1 MYLKSIVVNG
11 FKSFAEKVN
20 IDLSNKVNV
29 VVGPNG
35 SGKSNVV
42 DAISWVLGTQ
52 SPGTLRTNKM
62 EDVIFAGTEK
72 LAEKGFA
79 EVYLNFVVD
88 PEKFNGSEE
97 ISIGRKLFRD
107 GASEYFMN
115 GLNCRLLDI
124 QEFLSDLGIGKQQH
138 TIISQGQIAEILN
151 SKPEDHRV
159 TIEEAA
165 GILPFKLKKDK
176 ALRRIESGDKEIKRA
191 KDVLREINKQL
202 KPLKIQAEQAQ
213 AHETLSKSLLE
224 NKTNI
229 NILKYKIFN
238 EKEVGISNELQTTIE
253 HLEEVNKSTDEAKSL
268 KTNLTSELGQGVSVS
283 SLFKDYSNKLST
295 KSEQVKSVAQI
306 ATERL
311 DNLERESIREEK
323 RLIELQN
330 KVLTNT
336 LTINDL
342 SNKLISKK
350 DNLTNLNQNLEYL
363 NAQLNENN
371 KNQSASLEVNE
382 AILEKDLDYLKGIIS
397 KLEVNITDSEHE
409 YQKWDKDKIVSS
421 ELLDSHSSLI
431 SKKIILKSS
440 FSKVRKNINSI
451 FDREL
456 EVTRNNLDKIKLE
469 YKNNV
474 DILNSKVEQQESISN
489 NSSYKDELK
498 IQEVSLRQKLK
509 QLEDEIT
516 SISNQLVSAAEQ
528 IKFLTNENS
537 DLQLTIDEIHYAPDH
552 NYKTDLENIIDKSTT
567 LISILNKSS
576 ESMLLQANVYEQKH
590 GNKNIKITELDNQ
603 IENLNKNYL
612 SLNEQKG
619 NLSIKKAEYSSEKAH
634 YYSTLINMYGV
645 ETEVIDSFITSQHS
659 QNEIENEIRTIEQKL
674 ENIGVVNYL
683 AKTDYEQLDTRQQEI
698 SNSIEDLTS
707 SKKELLVHIK
717 EIEDEIEF
725 RIDSSFNSISLHFT
739 EIFEQLFPGGKG
751 SLELTNKENLLET
764 GIEINVQ
771 PKGKKVKKLSLLSGG
786 ERSLAAIAFLFAI
799 FKSFPS
805 PFYILDEVEAAL
817 DDANLHR
824 MINLLNYVKDD
835 AQFIIV
841 THQQQTMHAGDI
853 LYGVTME
860 PGSGSRIFIKTKSE
874 FESLIANEVNKD
886 EWKWY
891 KTSKTCRR
899 NC

>member
-213 AHETLSKSLLE
+213 AHETLSGSLLE

-238 EKEVGISNELQTTIE
+238 EKETGISNELKTTIE
-253 HLEEVNKSTDEAKSL
+253 QLEEVNKSTNEAKSL

-363 NAQLNENN
+363 NVQLNENN

-397 KLEVNITDSEHE
+397 KLEVNITDSENE
-409 YQKWDKDKIVSS
+409 FQKWDKDKILNS

-431 SKKIILKSS
+431 SKKIILKGS
-440 FSKVRKNINSI
+440 FSKVRKNITSI
-451 FDREL
+451 FDREI
-456 EVTRNNLDKIKLE
+456 EVTKKNLEKIKLE

-474 DILNSKVEQQESISN
+474 DILNSKVEQQNSISN

-552 NYKTDLENIIDKSTT
+552 NYKTELENIIDKSTT
-567 LISILNKSS
+567 LISILNKSA

-590 GNKNIKITELDNQ
+590 GNKNIKITELDSQ

-645 ETEVIDSFITSQHS
+645 ETEVIDSFMPSQHS
-659 QNEIENEIRTIEQKL
+659 QNEIENEIKTIEQKL

-683 AKTDYEQLDTRQQEI
+683 AKTDYEQLDTRHQEI
-698 SNSIEDLTS
+698 TNSIEDLTS

-725 RIDSSFNSISLHFT
+725 RIDSSFNSISIHFT

-886 EWKWY
+886 E
-891 KTSKTCRR
+891 
-899 NC
+899 

>member
-52 SPGTLRTNKM
+52 SPGALRTNKM

-72 LAEKGFA
+72 LSEKGFA
-79 EVYLNFVVD
+79 EVYLNFVVN

-97 ISIGRKLFRD
+97 ISIGRKLYRD

-176 ALRRIESGDKEIKRA
+176 ALRRIESGEKEIKRA

-213 AHETLSKSLLE
+213 AHESLNASLLE
-224 NKTNI
+224 
-229 NILKYKIFN
+229 
-238 EKEVGISNELQTTIE
+238 S
-253 HLEEVNKSTDEAKSL
+253 
-268 KTNLTSELGQGVSVS
+268 KTNLNLLKYTNFNAKENDSINELTIISEKLDNISKSNNEAKTLKSNLTKELGQGVSVS
-283 SLFKDYSNKLST
+283 SLFKDHSNKLST
-295 KSEQVKSVAQI
+295 KSEQIKSVAQI

-311 DNLERESIREEK
+311 DNLNRETIREEK
-323 RLIELQN
+323 RLTDLQN

-342 SNKLISKK
+342 SNKLILKK
-350 DNLTNLNQNLEYL
+350 NTLTNLNKSLEHL
-363 NAQLNENN
+363 NKQINENN

-382 AILEKDLDYLKGIIS
+382 AILEKDLDYLKGIIN
-397 KLEVNITDSEHE
+397 KLETSLLTSEGDLNKWENDRNSTQEAVDSFS
-409 YQKWDKDKIVSS
+409 K
-421 ELLDSHSSLI
+421 LI
-431 SKKIILKSS
+431 SKKILLKNS
-440 FSKVRKNINSI
+440 FSKVRKNINLI
-451 FDREL
+451 VNREL
-456 EVTRNNLDKIKLE
+456 DVTKENLDILKSE
-469 YKNNV
+469 YKSNV
-474 DILNSKVEQQESISN
+474 DILNSKIEQQNIISN
-489 NSSYKDELK
+489 NSSYKEELK
-498 IQEVSLRQKLK
+498 NQEIILRKNLNSL
-509 QLEDEIT
+509 EEEIT
-516 SISNQLVSAAEQ
+516 SRSNQLVSAAEQ

-537 DLQLTIDEIHYAPDH
+537 ELQITIDEIHYAPNND
-552 NYKTDLENIIDKSTT
+552 YKSELETIISKSTA
-567 LISILNKSS
+567 LIKVLNQSAQ
-576 ESMLLQANVYEQKH
+576 SMLLQADVYEQKH
-590 GNKNIKITELDNQ
+590 GNKNSRIIQLDNE
-603 IENLNKNYL
+603 IEQFNNSYL
-612 SLNEQKG
+612 LLNEQKG
-619 NLSIKKAEYSSEKAH
+619 NISIKNAEYSSEKAH
-634 YYSTLINMYGV
+634 YYSRLKNMYGV
-645 ETEVIDSFITSQHS
+645 ESNDIDSFNSDLYSQ
-659 QNEIENEIRTIEQKL
+659 EELENEIKIIEKKL
-674 ENIGVVNYL
+674 EDIGVVNYL
-683 AKTDYEQLDTRQQEI
+683 AKTDFDQLNSRHQDI
-698 SNSIEDLTS
+698 SVSIEDLTT
-707 SKKELLVHIK
+707 SKKELLTHIK

-725 RIDSSFNSISLHFT
+725 RIDSSFNSISVHFG

-751 SLELTNKENLLET
+751 SLELTNKDNLLET

-824 MINLLNYVKDD
+824 MINLLNYVRDD

-841 THQQQTMHAGDI
+841 THQQQTMHAGDV

-874 FESLIANEVNKD
+874 FENLISNEGQKN
-886 EWKWY
+886 E
-891 KTSKTCRR
+891 
-899 NC
+899 

>member
-11 FKSFAEKVN
+11 FKSFAERVN

-52 SPGTLRTNKM
+52 SPGALRTNKM

-72 LAEKGFA
+72 LSEKGFA

-88 PEKFNGSEE
+88 ADKFNGSEE
-97 ISIGRKLFRD
+97 ISIGRKLYRD

-151 SKPEDHRV
+151 SKPEDHRI

-213 AHETLSKSLLE
+213 AHESLNVSLLE
-224 NKTNI
+224 HKTNL
-229 NILKYKIFN
+229 NMLKYTIFDIK
-238 EKEVGISNELQTTIE
+238 EKDISIQLDEIT
-253 HLEEVNKSTDEAKSL
+253 NKLKNVVSATEAAKKLKS
-268 KTNLTSELGQGVSVS
+268 NLTSELGQGVSIS

-311 DNLERESIREEK
+311 DNLERESIREEQ
-323 RLIELQN
+323 RLSDLQN
-330 KVLTNT
+330 KVLANT

-342 SNKLISKK
+342 SNKLITRK
-350 DNLTNLNQNLEYL
+350 DTLTDLNQNLESL
-363 NAQLNENN
+363 NKQINENN

-382 AILEKDLDYLKGIIS
+382 AILEKDLDYLKDIVS
-397 KLEVNITDSEHE
+397 KLEVNLSASEE
-409 YQKWDKDKIVSS
+409 TFNKWQQDKESTKS
-421 ELLDSHSSLI
+421 LLEKHNSLI
-431 SKKIILKSS
+431 SNKFTLKSS

-451 FDREL
+451 IDRE
-456 EVTRNNLDKIKLE
+456 VDTTKINLDVLKLE
-469 YKNNV
+469 YNKKL
-474 DILNSKVEQQESISN
+474 DILNSKIDQQNIISN
-489 NSSYKDELK
+489 NTSYKEELK
-498 IQEVSLRQKLK
+498 NQEVSLRAKLK
-509 QLEDEIT
+509 SLEDDIT
-516 SISNQLVSAAEQ
+516 SRSNQLVSAAEQ

-537 DLQLTIDEIHYAPDH
+537 DLQLTIDEIHYAPDTD
-552 NYKTDLENIIDKSTT
+552 YKNELENIIAESTK
-567 LISILNKSS
+567 LIQILNTSS
-576 ESMLLQANVYEQKH
+576 ESMLSQADLYEQKH
-590 GNKNIKITELDNQ
+590 GNKNSKISELDDE
-603 IENLNKNYL
+603 IESLNKTYI
-612 SLNEQKG
+612 SLNDEKS
-619 NLSIKKAEYSSEKAH
+619 NLSIQKAEYSSEKAH
-634 YYSTLINMYGV
+634 HYSTLINMYGL
-645 ETEVIDSFITSQHS
+645 EMTQIESFEPELHN
-659 QNEIENEIRTIEQKL
+659 QNEMENDIRSIEEQIEK
-674 ENIGVVNYL
+674 IGVVNYL
-683 AKTDYEQLDTRQQEI
+683 AKTDYEQLDARHQEI
-698 SNSIEDLTS
+698 SASIEDLTS
-707 SKKELLVHIK
+707 SKKELLLHIK

-725 RIDSSFNSISLHFT
+725 RIDSSFNSISVHFA

-874 FESLIANEVNKD
+874 FENLIANESNID
-886 EWKWY
+886 E
-891 KTSKTCRR
+891 
-899 NC
+899 

>member
-52 SPGTLRTNKM
+52 SPGALRTNKM

-72 LAEKGFA
+72 LSEKGFA
-79 EVYLNFVVD
+79 EVYLNFVVN

-97 ISIGRKLFRD
+97 ISIGRKLYRD

-176 ALRRIESGDKEIKRA
+176 ALRRIESGEKEIKRA

-213 AHETLSKSLLE
+213 AHESLNASLLE
-224 NKTNI
+224 
-229 NILKYKIFN
+229 
-238 EKEVGISNELQTTIE
+238 S
-253 HLEEVNKSTDEAKSL
+253 
-268 KTNLTSELGQGVSVS
+268 KTNLNLLKYTNFNAKENDSINELTIISEKLDNISKSNNEAKTLKSNLTKELGQGVSVS
-283 SLFKDYSNKLST
+283 SLFKDHSNKLST
-295 KSEQVKSVAQI
+295 KSEQIKSVAQI

-311 DNLERESIREEK
+311 DNLNRETIREEK
-323 RLIELQN
+323 RLTDLQN

-342 SNKLISKK
+342 SNKLILKK
-350 DNLTNLNQNLEYL
+350 NTLTNLNKSLEHL
-363 NAQLNENN
+363 NKQINENN

-382 AILEKDLDYLKGIIS
+382 AILEKDLDYLKGIIN
-397 KLEVNITDSEHE
+397 KLETSLLTSEGDLNKWENDRNSTQEAVDSFS
-409 YQKWDKDKIVSS
+409 K
-421 ELLDSHSSLI
+421 LI
-431 SKKIILKSS
+431 SKKILLKNS
-440 FSKVRKNINSI
+440 FSKVRKNINLI
-451 FDREL
+451 VNREL
-456 EVTRNNLDKIKLE
+456 DVTKENLDILKSE
-469 YKNNV
+469 YKSNV
-474 DILNSKVEQQESISN
+474 DILNSKIEQQNIISN
-489 NSSYKDELK
+489 NSSYKEELK
-498 IQEVSLRQKLK
+498 NQEIILRKNLNSL
-509 QLEDEIT
+509 EEEIT
-516 SISNQLVSAAEQ
+516 SRSNQLVSAAEQ

-537 DLQLTIDEIHYAPDH
+537 ELQITIDEIHYAPNND
-552 NYKTDLENIIDKSTT
+552 YKSELETIISKSTA
-567 LISILNKSS
+567 LIKVLNQSAQ
-576 ESMLLQANVYEQKH
+576 SMLLQADVYEQKH
-590 GNKNIKITELDNQ
+590 GNKNSRIIQLDNE
-603 IENLNKNYL
+603 IEQFNNSYL
-612 SLNEQKG
+612 LLNEQKG
-619 NLSIKKAEYSSEKAH
+619 NISIKNAEYSSEKAH
-634 YYSTLINMYGV
+634 YYSSLKNMYGV
-645 ETEVIDSFITSQHS
+645 ESNDIDSFNSDLYSQ
-659 QNEIENEIRTIEQKL
+659 EELENEIKIIEKKL
-674 ENIGVVNYL
+674 EDIGVVNYL
-683 AKTDYEQLDTRQQEI
+683 AKTDFDQLNSRHQDI
-698 SNSIEDLTS
+698 SVSIEDLTT
-707 SKKELLVHIK
+707 SKKELLTHIK

-725 RIDSSFNSISLHFT
+725 RIDSSFNSISVHFG

-824 MINLLNYVKDD
+824 MINLLNYVRDD

-841 THQQQTMHAGDI
+841 THQQQTMHAGDV

-874 FESLIANEVNKD
+874 FENLISNEGKNN
-886 EWKWY
+886 E
-891 KTSKTCRR
+891 
-899 NC
+899 

>member
-52 SPGTLRTNKM
+52 SPGALRTNKM

-72 LAEKGFA
+72 LSEKGFA
-79 EVYLNFVVD
+79 EVYLNFVVN

-97 ISIGRKLFRD
+97 ISIGRKLYRD

-176 ALRRIESGDKEIKRA
+176 ALRRIESGEKEIKRA

-213 AHETLSKSLLE
+213 AHESLNASLLE
-224 NKTNI
+224 
-229 NILKYKIFN
+229 
-238 EKEVGISNELQTTIE
+238 S
-253 HLEEVNKSTDEAKSL
+253 
-268 KTNLTSELGQGVSVS
+268 KTNLNLLKYTNFNAKENDSINELTIISEKLDNISKSNNEAKTLKSNLTKELGQGVSVS
-283 SLFKDYSNKLST
+283 SLFKDHSNKLST
-295 KSEQVKSVAQI
+295 KSEQIKSVAQI

-311 DNLERESIREEK
+311 DNLNRETIREEK
-323 RLIELQN
+323 RLTDLQN

-342 SNKLISKK
+342 SNKLILKK
-350 DNLTNLNQNLEYL
+350 NTLTDLNKSLEHL
-363 NAQLNENN
+363 NKQINENN

-382 AILEKDLDYLKGIIS
+382 AILEKDLDYLKGIIN
-397 KLEVNITDSEHE
+397 KLETSLLTSEGDLNKWENDRNSTQEAVDSFS
-409 YQKWDKDKIVSS
+409 K
-421 ELLDSHSSLI
+421 LI
-431 SKKIILKSS
+431 SKKILLKNS
-440 FSKVRKNINSI
+440 FSKVRKNINLI
-451 FDREL
+451 VNREL
-456 EVTRNNLDKIKLE
+456 DVTKENLDILKSE
-469 YKNNV
+469 YKSNV
-474 DILNSKVEQQESISN
+474 DILNSKIEQQNIISN
-489 NSSYKDELK
+489 NSSYKEELK
-498 IQEVSLRQKLK
+498 NQEIILRKNLNSL
-509 QLEDEIT
+509 EEEIT
-516 SISNQLVSAAEQ
+516 SRSNQLVSAAEQ

-537 DLQLTIDEIHYAPDH
+537 ELQITIDEIHYAPNND
-552 NYKTDLENIIDKSTT
+552 YKSELETIISKSTA
-567 LISILNKSS
+567 LIKVLNQSAQ
-576 ESMLLQANVYEQKH
+576 SMLLQADVYEQKH
-590 GNKNIKITELDNQ
+590 GNKNSRIIQLDNE
-603 IENLNKNYL
+603 IEQFNNSYL
-612 SLNEQKG
+612 LLNEQKG
-619 NLSIKKAEYSSEKAH
+619 NISIKNAEYSSEKAH
-634 YYSTLINMYGV
+634 YYSSLKNMYGV
-645 ETEVIDSFITSQHS
+645 ESNDIDSFNSDLYSQ
-659 QNEIENEIRTIEQKL
+659 EELENEIKIIEKKL
-674 ENIGVVNYL
+674 EDIGVVNYL
-683 AKTDYEQLDTRQQEI
+683 AKTDFDQLNSRHQDI
-698 SNSIEDLTS
+698 SVSIEDLTT
-707 SKKELLVHIK
+707 SKKELLTHIK

-725 RIDSSFNSISLHFT
+725 RIDSSFNSISVHFG

-751 SLELTNKENLLET
+751 SLDLTNKENLLET

-824 MINLLNYVKDD
+824 MINLLNYVRDD

-841 THQQQTMHAGDI
+841 THQQQTMHAGDV

-874 FESLIANEVNKD
+874 FENLISNEGKNN
-886 EWKWY
+886 E
-891 KTSKTCRR
+891 
-899 NC
+899 

>member
-11 FKSFAEKVN
+11 FKSFAERVN

-52 SPGTLRTNKM
+52 SPGALRTNKM

-72 LAEKGFA
+72 LSEKGFA

-88 PEKFNGSEE
+88 ADKFNGSEE
-97 ISIGRKLFRD
+97 ISIGRKLYRD

-151 SKPEDHRV
+151 SKPEDHRI

-213 AHETLSKSLLE
+213 AHESLNVSLLE
-224 NKTNI
+224 RKTNL
-229 NILKYKIFN
+229 NMLKYTIFDN
-238 EKEVGISNELQTTIE
+238 KEKDISIQLDEIT
-253 HLEEVNKSTDEAKSL
+253 NKLINVVSATEDAKKL
-268 KTNLTSELGQGVSVS
+268 KSNLTSELGQGVSIS

-311 DNLERESIREEK
+311 DNLERESIREEQ
-323 RLIELQN
+323 RLSDLQN
-330 KVLTNT
+330 KVLANT

-342 SNKLISKK
+342 SNKLITRK
-350 DNLTNLNQNLEYL
+350 DTLTDLNQNLESL
-363 NAQLNENN
+363 NKQINENN

-382 AILEKDLDYLKGIIS
+382 AILEKDLDYLKDIVS
-397 KLEVNITDSEHE
+397 KLEVNLSASEE
-409 YQKWDKDKIVSS
+409 TFNKWQQDKESTKS
-421 ELLDSHSSLI
+421 LLEKHNSLI
-431 SKKIILKSS
+431 SNKFTLKSS

-451 FDREL
+451 IDRE
-456 EVTRNNLDKIKLE
+456 VDTTKINLDVLKLE
-469 YKNNV
+469 YNKKL
-474 DILNSKVEQQESISN
+474 DILNSKIDQQNIISN
-489 NSSYKDELK
+489 NTSYKEELK
-498 IQEVSLRQKLK
+498 NQEVSLRAKLK
-509 QLEDEIT
+509 SLEDEIT
-516 SISNQLVSAAEQ
+516 SRSNQLVSAAEQ

-537 DLQLTIDEIHYAPDH
+537 DLQLTIDEIHYAPDTD
-552 NYKTDLENIIDKSTT
+552 YKNELENIIAESTK
-567 LISILNKSS
+567 LIQILNTSS
-576 ESMLLQANVYEQKH
+576 ESMLSQADLYEQKH
-590 GNKNIKITELDNQ
+590 GNKNSKISELDDE
-603 IENLNKNYL
+603 IESLNKTYI
-612 SLNEQKG
+612 SLNDEKS
-619 NLSIKKAEYSSEKAH
+619 NLSIQKAEYSSEKAH
-634 YYSTLINMYGV
+634 HYSTLVNMYGI
-645 ETEVIDSFITSQHS
+645 EMRQIQGFDPELHN
-659 QNEIENEIRTIEQKL
+659 QNEMENDIRSIEEQIEK
-674 ENIGVVNYL
+674 IGVVNYL
-683 AKTDYEQLDTRQQEI
+683 AKTDYEQLDARHQEI
-698 SNSIEDLTS
+698 SASIEDLTS
-707 SKKELLVHIK
+707 SKKELLLHIK

-725 RIDSSFNSISLHFT
+725 RIDSSFNSISVHFA

-874 FESLIANEVNKD
+874 FENLIANESNID
-886 EWKWY
+886 E
-891 KTSKTCRR
+891 
-899 NC
+899 

>member
-363 NAQLNENN
+363 NAQINENN

-397 KLEVNITDSEHE
+397 KLEVNITDSEYE

-886 EWKWY
+886 E
-891 KTSKTCRR
+891 
-899 NC
+899 

>member
-11 FKSFAEKVN
+11 FKSFAERVN

-52 SPGTLRTNKM
+52 SPGALRTNKM

-72 LAEKGFA
+72 LSEKGFA

-88 PEKFNGSEE
+88 ADKFNGSEE
-97 ISIGRKLFRD
+97 ISIGRKLYRD

-151 SKPEDHRV
+151 SKPEDHRI

-213 AHETLSKSLLE
+213 AHESLNVSLLKH
-224 NKTNI
+224 KTNL
-229 NILKYKIFN
+229 NMLKYTIFN
-238 EKEVGISNELQTTIE
+238 NKEKHLSIQLNEVT
-253 HLEEVNKSTDEAKSL
+253 NKLKNVVSATEDAKKL
-268 KTNLTSELGQGVSVS
+268 KTNLTSELGQGVSIS

-323 RLIELQN
+323 RLSDLQN
-330 KVLTNT
+330 KVLANT

-342 SNKLISKK
+342 SNKLITRK
-350 DNLTNLNQNLEYL
+350 NTLTELNHNLESL
-363 NAQLNENN
+363 NKQINENN

-382 AILEKDLDYLKGIIS
+382 AILEKDLDYLKDIVS
-397 KLEVNITDSEHE
+397 KLEDNLSASEE
-409 YQKWDKDKIVSS
+409 TFNKWQQDKESTKS
-421 ELLDSHSSLI
+421 LLEKHNSLI
-431 SKKIILKSS
+431 SNKFTLKSS

-451 FDREL
+451 IDRE
-456 EVTRNNLDKIKLE
+456 VDTTKDNLDVLKLE
-469 YKNNV
+469 YNKKL
-474 DILNSKVEQQESISN
+474 DILNSKIDQQNIISN
-489 NSSYKDELK
+489 NTSYKEELK
-498 IQEVSLRQKLK
+498 NQEVSLRAKLK
-509 QLEDEIT
+509 SLEDEIT
-516 SISNQLVSAAEQ
+516 SRSNQLVSAAEQ

-537 DLQLTIDEIHYAPDH
+537 DLQLTIDEIHYAPDTD
-552 NYKTDLENIIDKSTT
+552 YKNELENIIAESTK
-567 LISILNKSS
+567 LIQILNTSS
-576 ESMLLQANVYEQKH
+576 ESMLSQADLYEQKH
-590 GNKNIKITELDNQ
+590 GNKNSKISELDDE
-603 IENLNKNYL
+603 IELLNKTYI
-612 SLNEQKG
+612 SLNDEKS
-619 NLSIKKAEYSSEKAH
+619 NLSINKAEYSSEKAH
-634 YYSTLINMYGV
+634 HYSTLINMYGL
-645 ETEVIDSFITSQHS
+645 EMTQIESFEPELHN
-659 QNEIENEIRTIEQKL
+659 QNEMENEIRSIEEQIEK
-674 ENIGVVNYL
+674 IGVVNYL
-683 AKTDYEQLDTRQQEI
+683 AKTDYEQLDARHNEI
-698 SNSIEDLTS
+698 SVSIEDLTS
-707 SKKELLVHIK
+707 SKKELLLHIK

-725 RIDSSFNSISLHFT
+725 RIDSSFNSISVHFA

-874 FESLIANEVNKD
+874 FENLIANESNRD
-886 EWKWY
+886 E
-891 KTSKTCRR
+891 
-899 NC
+899 

>member
-151 SKPEDHRV
+151 SKPEDHRI

-213 AHETLSKSLLE
+213 AHETLSGSLLE

-238 EKEVGISNELQTTIE
+238 EKETGISNELKTTIE
-253 HLEEVNKSTDEAKSL
+253 QLEEVNKSTDEAKSL

-363 NAQLNENN
+363 NVQLNENN

-397 KLEVNITDSEHE
+397 KLELNITDSENE
-409 YQKWDKDKIVSS
+409 FQKWDKDKILSS

-431 SKKIILKSS
+431 SKKIILKGS
-440 FSKVRKNINSI
+440 FSKVRKNITSI

-456 EVTRNNLDKIKLE
+456 EVTKKNLEKIKLE

-474 DILNSKVEQQESISN
+474 DILNSKVEQQNSISN

-552 NYKTDLENIIDKSTT
+552 NYKTELENIIDKSTT
-567 LISILNKSS
+567 LISILNKSA

-590 GNKNIKITELDNQ
+590 GNKNIKITELDSQ

-612 SLNEQKG
+612 SLNEHKG

-645 ETEVIDSFITSQHS
+645 ETEVIDTFIPSQHS

-683 AKTDYEQLDTRQQEI
+683 AKTDYEQLDTRHQEI
-698 SNSIEDLTS
+698 TNSIEDLTS

-725 RIDSSFNSISLHFT
+725 RIDSSFNSISIHFT

-886 EWKWY
+886 E
-891 KTSKTCRR
+891 
-899 NC
+899 

>member
-11 FKSFAEKVN
+11 FKSFAERVN

-52 SPGTLRTNKM
+52 SPGALRTNKM

-72 LAEKGFA
+72 LSEKGFA

-88 PEKFNGSEE
+88 ADKFNGSEE
-97 ISIGRKLFRD
+97 ISIGRKLYRD

-151 SKPEDHRV
+151 SKPEDHRI

-213 AHETLSKSLLE
+213 AHESLNVSLLE
-224 NKTNI
+224 RKTNL
-229 NILKYKIFN
+229 NMLKYTIFDN
-238 EKEVGISNELQTTIE
+238 KEKDISIQLDEIT
-253 HLEEVNKSTDEAKSL
+253 NKLINVVSATEDAKKL
-268 KTNLTSELGQGVSVS
+268 KSNLTSELGQGVSIS

-311 DNLERESIREEK
+311 DNLERESIREEQ
-323 RLIELQN
+323 RLSDLQN
-330 KVLTNT
+330 KVLANT

-342 SNKLISKK
+342 SNKLITRK
-350 DNLTNLNQNLEYL
+350 DTLTDLNQNLESL
-363 NAQLNENN
+363 NKQINENN

-382 AILEKDLDYLKGIIS
+382 AILEKDLDYLKDIVS
-397 KLEVNITDSEHE
+397 KLEVNLSASEE
-409 YQKWDKDKIVSS
+409 TFNKWQQDKESTKS
-421 ELLDSHSSLI
+421 LLEKHNSLI
-431 SKKIILKSS
+431 SNKFTLKSS

-451 FDREL
+451 IDRE
-456 EVTRNNLDKIKLE
+456 VDTTKDNLDVLKLE
-469 YKNNV
+469 YNKKL
-474 DILNSKVEQQESISN
+474 DILNSKIDQQNIISN
-489 NSSYKDELK
+489 NTSYKEELK
-498 IQEVSLRQKLK
+498 NQEVSLRAKLK
-509 QLEDEIT
+509 SLEDEIT
-516 SISNQLVSAAEQ
+516 SRSNQLVSAAEQ

-537 DLQLTIDEIHYAPDH
+537 DLQLTIDEIHYAPDTD
-552 NYKTDLENIIDKSTT
+552 YKNELENIIAESTK
-567 LISILNKSS
+567 LIQILNTSS
-576 ESMLLQANVYEQKH
+576 ESMLSQADLYEQKH
-590 GNKNIKITELDNQ
+590 GNKNSKISELDHE
-603 IENLNKNYL
+603 IESLNKTYI
-612 SLNEQKG
+612 SLNDEKS
-619 NLSIKKAEYSSEKAH
+619 NLSIQKAEYSSEKAH
-634 YYSTLINMYGV
+634 HYSTLVNMYGI
-645 ETEVIDSFITSQHS
+645 EMRQIQGFDPELHN
-659 QNEIENEIRTIEQKL
+659 QNEMENDIRSIEEQIEK
-674 ENIGVVNYL
+674 IGVVNYL
-683 AKTDYEQLDTRQQEI
+683 AKTDYEQLDARHQEI
-698 SNSIEDLTS
+698 SASIEDLTS
-707 SKKELLVHIK
+707 SKKELLLHIK

-725 RIDSSFNSISLHFT
+725 RIDSSFNSISVHFA

-874 FESLIANEVNKD
+874 FENLIANESNID
-886 EWKWY
+886 E
-891 KTSKTCRR
+891 
-899 NC
+899 

>member
-213 AHETLSKSLLE
+213 AHETLSGSLLE

-238 EKEVGISNELQTTIE
+238 EKETGISNELKTTIE
-253 HLEEVNKSTDEAKSL
+253 QLEEVNKSTDEAKSL

-363 NAQLNENN
+363 NVQLNENN

-397 KLEVNITDSEHE
+397 KLELNITDSENE
-409 YQKWDKDKIVSS
+409 FQKWDKDKILNS

-431 SKKIILKSS
+431 SKKIILKGS
-440 FSKVRKNINSI
+440 FSKVRKNITSI

-456 EVTRNNLDKIKLE
+456 EVTKKNLEKIKLE

-474 DILNSKVEQQESISN
+474 DILNSKVEQQNSISN

-552 NYKTDLENIIDKSTT
+552 NYKTELENIIDKSTT
-567 LISILNKSS
+567 LISILNKSA
-576 ESMLLQANVYEQKH
+576 ESMLQQANVYEQKH
-590 GNKNIKITELDNQ
+590 GNKNIKITELDSQ
-603 IENLNKNYL
+603 IEDLNKNYL

-645 ETEVIDSFITSQHS
+645 ETEVIDSFIPSQHS

-683 AKTDYEQLDTRQQEI
+683 AKTDYEQLDTRHQEI
-698 SNSIEDLTS
+698 TNSIEDLTS

-725 RIDSSFNSISLHFT
+725 RIDSSFNSISIHFT

-886 EWKWY
+886 E
-891 KTSKTCRR
+891 
-899 NC
+899 

>member
-20 IDLSNKVNV
+20 IELSNKVNV

-229 NILKYKIFN
+229 NILKYKIFK
-238 EKEVGISNELQTTIE
+238 EKETGISSELQTTIKD
-253 HLEEVNKSTDEAKSL
+253 LEEVNKSTDEAKSL

-363 NAQLNENN
+363 NVQLNENN

-382 AILEKDLDYLKGIIS
+382 AILEKDLDYLKRIIS
-397 KLEVNITDSEHE
+397 KLEVNITDRENE

-440 FSKVRKNINSI
+440 FSKVRKNITSI

-498 IQEVSLRQKLK
+498 NQEVSLRQNLK

-516 SISNQLVSAAEQ
+516 AISNQLVSAAEQ

-552 NYKTDLENIIDKSTT
+552 NYKTELENIIDKSTT

-603 IENLNKNYL
+603 IENLNKKYL

-645 ETEVIDSFITSQHS
+645 ETEVIDSFISSQYS
-659 QNEIENEIRTIEQKL
+659 QNEVENEIRTIEQKL

-683 AKTDYEQLDTRQQEI
+683 AKTDYEQLDTRHQEI

-886 EWKWY
+886 E
-891 KTSKTCRR
+891 
-899 NC
+899 

>member
-363 NAQLNENN
+363 NVQLNENN

-886 EWKWY
+886 E
-891 KTSKTCRR
+891 
-899 NC
+899 

>member
-213 AHETLSKSLLE
+213 AHETLSGSLLE

-238 EKEVGISNELQTTIE
+238 EKETGISNELKTTIE
-253 HLEEVNKSTDEAKSL
+253 QLEEVNKSTDEAKSL

-363 NAQLNENN
+363 NVQLNENN

-397 KLEVNITDSEHE
+397 KLELNITDSENE
-409 YQKWDKDKIVSS
+409 FQKWDKDKILSS

-431 SKKIILKSS
+431 SKKIILKGS
-440 FSKVRKNINSI
+440 FSKVRKNITSI

-456 EVTRNNLDKIKLE
+456 EVTKKNLEKIKLE

-474 DILNSKVEQQESISN
+474 DILNSKVEQQNSISN

-552 NYKTDLENIIDKSTT
+552 NYKTELENIIDKSTT
-567 LISILNKSS
+567 LISILNKSA

-590 GNKNIKITELDNQ
+590 GNKNIKITELDSQ

-612 SLNEQKG
+612 SLNEHKG

-645 ETEVIDSFITSQHS
+645 ETEVIDTFIPSQHS

-683 AKTDYEQLDTRQQEI
+683 AKTDYEQLDTRHQEI
-698 SNSIEDLTS
+698 TNSIEDLTS

-725 RIDSSFNSISLHFT
+725 RIDSSFNSISIHFT

-886 EWKWY
+886 E
-891 KTSKTCRR
+891 
-899 NC
+899 

>member
-11 FKSFAEKVN
+11 FKSFAERVN

-52 SPGTLRTNKM
+52 SPGALRTNKM

-72 LAEKGFA
+72 LSEKGFA

-88 PEKFNGSEE
+88 ADKFNGSEE
-97 ISIGRKLFRD
+97 ISIGRKLYRD

-151 SKPEDHRV
+151 SKPEDHRI

-213 AHETLSKSLLE
+213 AHESLNVSLLQH
-224 NKTNI
+224 KTNL
-229 NILKYKIFN
+229 NMLKYTIFN
-238 EKEVGISNELQTTIE
+238 NKEKDLSIQLNEVT
-253 HLEEVNKSTDEAKSL
+253 NKLKNVVSATEDAKKL
-268 KTNLTSELGQGVSVS
+268 KTNLTSELGQGVSIS

-323 RLIELQN
+323 RLSDLQN
-330 KVLTNT
+330 KVLANT

-342 SNKLISKK
+342 SNKLITRK
-350 DNLTNLNQNLEYL
+350 NTLTELNQNLESL
-363 NAQLNENN
+363 NKQINENN

-382 AILEKDLDYLKGIIS
+382 AILEKDLDYLKDIVS
-397 KLEVNITDSEHE
+397 KLEDNLSASEE
-409 YQKWDKDKIVSS
+409 TFNKWQQDKESTKS
-421 ELLDSHSSLI
+421 LLEKHNSLI
-431 SKKIILKSS
+431 SNKFTLKSS

-451 FDREL
+451 IDRE
-456 EVTRNNLDKIKLE
+456 VDTTKDNLDVLKLE
-469 YKNNV
+469 YNKKL
-474 DILNSKVEQQESISN
+474 DILNSKIDQQNIISN
-489 NSSYKDELK
+489 NTSYKEELK
-498 IQEVSLRQKLK
+498 NQEVSLRAKLK
-509 QLEDEIT
+509 SLEDEIT
-516 SISNQLVSAAEQ
+516 SRSNQLVSAAEQ

-537 DLQLTIDEIHYAPDH
+537 DLQLTIDEIHYAPDTD
-552 NYKTDLENIIDKSTT
+552 YKNELENIIAESTK
-567 LISILNKSS
+567 LIQILNTSS
-576 ESMLLQANVYEQKH
+576 ESMLSQADLYEQKH
-590 GNKNIKITELDNQ
+590 GNKNSKISELDDE
-603 IENLNKNYL
+603 IESLNKTYI
-612 SLNEQKG
+612 SLNDEKS
-619 NLSIKKAEYSSEKAH
+619 NLSINNAEYSSEKAH
-634 YYSTLINMYGV
+634 HYSTLINMYGL
-645 ETEVIDSFITSQHS
+645 EMTQIESFEPELHN
-659 QNEIENEIRTIEQKL
+659 QNEMENEIRSIEEQIEK
-674 ENIGVVNYL
+674 IGVVNYL
-683 AKTDYEQLDTRQQEI
+683 AKTDYEQLDARHNEI
-698 SNSIEDLTS
+698 SVSIEDLTS
-707 SKKELLVHIK
+707 SKKELLLHIK

-725 RIDSSFNSISLHFT
+725 RIDSSFNSISVHFA

-874 FESLIANEVNKD
+874 FENLIANESNRD
-886 EWKWY
+886 E
-891 KTSKTCRR
+891 
-899 NC
+899 

>member
-11 FKSFAEKVN
+11 FKSFAERVN

-52 SPGTLRTNKM
+52 SPGALRTNKM

-72 LAEKGFA
+72 LSEKGFA

-88 PEKFNGSEE
+88 ADKFNGSEE
-97 ISIGRKLFRD
+97 ISIGRKLYRD

-151 SKPEDHRV
+151 SKPEDHRI

-213 AHETLSKSLLE
+213 AHESLNVSLLQH
-224 NKTNI
+224 KTNL
-229 NILKYKIFN
+229 NMLKYTIFN
-238 EKEVGISNELQTTIE
+238 NKEKDLSIQLNEVT
-253 HLEEVNKSTDEAKSL
+253 NKLKNVVSATEDAKKL
-268 KTNLTSELGQGVSVS
+268 KTNLTSELGQGVSIS

-323 RLIELQN
+323 RLSDLQN
-330 KVLTNT
+330 KVLANT

-342 SNKLISKK
+342 SNKLITRK
-350 DNLTNLNQNLEYL
+350 NTLTELNQNLESL
-363 NAQLNENN
+363 NKQINENN

-382 AILEKDLDYLKGIIS
+382 AILEKDLDYLKDIVS
-397 KLEVNITDSEHE
+397 KLEDNLSASEE
-409 YQKWDKDKIVSS
+409 TFNKWQQDKESTKS
-421 ELLDSHSSLI
+421 LLEKHNSLI
-431 SKKIILKSS
+431 SNKFTLKSS

-451 FDREL
+451 IDRE
-456 EVTRNNLDKIKLE
+456 VDTTKDNLDVLKLE
-469 YKNNV
+469 YNKKL
-474 DILNSKVEQQESISN
+474 DILNSKIDQQNIISN
-489 NSSYKDELK
+489 NTSYKEELK
-498 IQEVSLRQKLK
+498 NQEVSLRAKLK
-509 QLEDEIT
+509 SLEDEIT
-516 SISNQLVSAAEQ
+516 SRSNQLVSAAEQ

-537 DLQLTIDEIHYAPDH
+537 DLQLTIDEIHYAPDTD
-552 NYKTDLENIIDKSTT
+552 YKNELENIIAESTK
-567 LISILNKSS
+567 LIQILNTSS
-576 ESMLLQANVYEQKH
+576 ESMLSQADLYEQKH
-590 GNKNIKITELDNQ
+590 GNKNSKISELDDE
-603 IENLNKNYL
+603 IESLNKTYI
-612 SLNEQKG
+612 SLNDEKSS
-619 NLSIKKAEYSSEKAH
+619 LSINKAEYSSEKAH
-634 YYSTLINMYGV
+634 HYSTLINMYGL
-645 ETEVIDSFITSQHS
+645 EMTQIESFEPELHN
-659 QNEIENEIRTIEQKL
+659 QNEMENEIRSIEEQIEK
-674 ENIGVVNYL
+674 IGVVNYL
-683 AKTDYEQLDTRQQEI
+683 AKTDYEQLDARHNEI
-698 SNSIEDLTS
+698 SVSIEDLTS
-707 SKKELLVHIK
+707 SKKELLLHIK

-725 RIDSSFNSISLHFT
+725 RIDSSFNSISVHFA

-874 FESLIANEVNKD
+874 FENLIANESNHD
-886 EWKWY
+886 E
-891 KTSKTCRR
+891 
-899 NC
+899 

>member
-11 FKSFAEKVN
+11 FKSFAERVN

-52 SPGTLRTNKM
+52 SPGALRTNKM

-72 LAEKGFA
+72 LSEKGFA

-88 PEKFNGSEE
+88 ADKFNGSEE
-97 ISIGRKLFRD
+97 ISIGRKLYRD

-151 SKPEDHRV
+151 SKPEDHRI

-213 AHETLSKSLLE
+213 AHESLNVSLLE
-224 NKTNI
+224 RKTNL
-229 NILKYKIFN
+229 NMLKYTIFDN
-238 EKEVGISNELQTTIE
+238 KEKDISIQLDEIT
-253 HLEEVNKSTDEAKSL
+253 NKLKNVVSATEDAKKL
-268 KTNLTSELGQGVSVS
+268 KSNLTSELGQGVSIS

-311 DNLERESIREEK
+311 DNLERESIREEQ
-323 RLIELQN
+323 RLSDLQN
-330 KVLTNT
+330 KVLANT

-342 SNKLISKK
+342 SNKLIKRK
-350 DNLTNLNQNLEYL
+350 NILTELNQNLESL
-363 NAQLNENN
+363 NKQINENN

-382 AILEKDLDYLKGIIS
+382 AILEKDLDYLKDIVS
-397 KLEVNITDSEHE
+397 KLEDNLSASEE
-409 YQKWDKDKIVSS
+409 TFNKWQQDKESTKS
-421 ELLDSHSSLI
+421 LLEKHNSLI
-431 SKKIILKSS
+431 SNKFTLKSS

-451 FDREL
+451 IDRE
-456 EVTRNNLDKIKLE
+456 VDTTKDNLDVLKLE
-469 YKNNV
+469 YNKKL
-474 DILNSKVEQQESISN
+474 DILNSKIDQQNIISN
-489 NSSYKDELK
+489 NTSYKEELK
-498 IQEVSLRQKLK
+498 NQEVSLRAKLK
-509 QLEDEIT
+509 SLEDDIT
-516 SISNQLVSAAEQ
+516 SRSNQLVSAAEQ

-537 DLQLTIDEIHYAPDH
+537 DLQLTIDEIHYAPDTD
-552 NYKTDLENIIDKSTT
+552 YKNELENIIAESTK
-567 LISILNKSS
+567 LIQILNTSS
-576 ESMLLQANVYEQKH
+576 ESMLSQADLYEQKH
-590 GNKNIKITELDNQ
+590 GNKNSKISELDDE
-603 IENLNKNYL
+603 IESLNKTYI
-612 SLNEQKG
+612 SLNDEKS
-619 NLSIKKAEYSSEKAH
+619 NLSIQKAEYSSEKAH
-634 YYSTLINMYGV
+634 HYSTLVNMYGL
-645 ETEVIDSFITSQHS
+645 EMTQIESFDPALHN
-659 QNEIENEIRTIEQKL
+659 QNEMENEIRSIEEQIEK
-674 ENIGVVNYL
+674 IGVVNYL
-683 AKTDYEQLDTRQQEI
+683 AKTDYEQLDARHQEI
-698 SNSIEDLTS
+698 SASIEDLTS
-707 SKKELLVHIK
+707 SKKELLLHIK

-725 RIDSSFNSISLHFT
+725 RIDSSFNSISVHFA

-874 FESLIANEVNKD
+874 FENLIANESSSD
-886 EWKWY
+886 E
-891 KTSKTCRR
+891 
-899 NC
+899 

>member
-498 IQEVSLRQKLK
+498 IQEVNLRQKLK

-886 EWKWY
+886 E
-891 KTSKTCRR
+891 
-899 NC
+899 

>member
-1 MYLKSIVVNG
+1 VNG

-151 SKPEDHRV
+151 SKPEDHRI

-213 AHETLSKSLLE
+213 AHETLSRSLLE

-238 EKEVGISNELQTTIE
+238 EKETGISNELKTTIE
-253 HLEEVNKSTDEAKSL
+253 QLEEVNKSTDEAKSL

-336 LTINDL
+336 LTVNDL

-363 NAQLNENN
+363 NVQLNENN

-397 KLEVNITDSEHE
+397 KLEVNITDSENE
-409 YQKWDKDKIVSS
+409 FQKWDKDKILNS

-431 SKKIILKSS
+431 SKKIILKGS
-440 FSKVRKNINSI
+440 FSKVRKNITSI
-451 FDREL
+451 FDREI
-456 EVTRNNLDKIKLE
+456 EVTKKNLEKIKLE

-474 DILNSKVEQQESISN
+474 DILNSKVEQQNSISN

-498 IQEVSLRQKLK
+498 IQEVSLRQKLT

-552 NYKTDLENIIDKSTT
+552 NYKTELENIIDKSTT
-567 LISILNKSS
+567 LISILNKSA

-590 GNKNIKITELDNQ
+590 GNKNIKITELDSQ

-645 ETEVIDSFITSQHS
+645 ETEVIDSFMPSQHS
-659 QNEIENEIRTIEQKL
+659 QNEIENEIKTIEQKL

-683 AKTDYEQLDTRQQEI
+683 AKTDYEQLDTRHQEI
-698 SNSIEDLTS
+698 TNSIEDLTS

-725 RIDSSFNSISLHFT
+725 RIDSSFNSISIHFT

-886 EWKWY
+886 E
-891 KTSKTCRR
+891 
-899 NC
+899 

>member
-238 EKEVGISNELQTTIE
+238 EKEVGISNELQTTNE

-886 EWKWY
+886 E
-891 KTSKTCRR
+891 
-899 NC
+899 

>member
-151 SKPEDHRV
+151 SKPEDHRI

-213 AHETLSKSLLE
+213 AHETLSRSLLE

-238 EKEVGISNELQTTIE
+238 EKETGISNELKTTIE
-253 HLEEVNKSTDEAKSL
+253 QLEEVNKSTDEAKSL

-336 LTINDL
+336 LTVNDL

-363 NAQLNENN
+363 NVQLNENN

-397 KLEVNITDSEHE
+397 KLEVNITDSENE
-409 YQKWDKDKIVSS
+409 FQKWDKDKILNS

-431 SKKIILKSS
+431 SKKIILKGS
-440 FSKVRKNINSI
+440 FSKVRKNITSI
-451 FDREL
+451 FDREI
-456 EVTRNNLDKIKLE
+456 EVTKKNLEKIKLE

-474 DILNSKVEQQESISN
+474 DILNSKVEQQNSISN

-552 NYKTDLENIIDKSTT
+552 NYKTELENIIDKSTT
-567 LISILNKSS
+567 LISILNKSA

-590 GNKNIKITELDNQ
+590 GNKNIKITELDSQ

-645 ETEVIDSFITSQHS
+645 ETEVIDSFMPSQHS
-659 QNEIENEIRTIEQKL
+659 QNEIENEIKTIEQKL

-683 AKTDYEQLDTRQQEI
+683 AKTDYEQLDTRHQEI
-698 SNSIEDLTS
+698 TNSIEDLTS

-725 RIDSSFNSISLHFT
+725 RIDSSFNSISIHFT

-886 EWKWY
+886 E
-891 KTSKTCRR
+891 
-899 NC
+899 

>member
-397 KLEVNITDSEHE
+397 KLEVNITDSENE
-409 YQKWDKDKIVSS
+409 FQKWDKDKIVSS

-440 FSKVRKNINSI
+440 FSKVRKNITSI

-886 EWKWY
+886 E
-891 KTSKTCRR
+891 
-899 NC
+899 